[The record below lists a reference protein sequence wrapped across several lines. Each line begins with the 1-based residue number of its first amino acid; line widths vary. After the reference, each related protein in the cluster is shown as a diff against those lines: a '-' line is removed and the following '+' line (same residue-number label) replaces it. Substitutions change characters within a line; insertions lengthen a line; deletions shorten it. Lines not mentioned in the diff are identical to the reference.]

1 MSVLE
6 LKGVK
11 REKYIREKAR
21 RRVEKKLINRLILK
35 NEK

>member
-6 LKGVK
+6 LKGIE

-21 RRVEKKLINRLILK
+21 RRVEKKLINKLRLK
-35 NEK
+35 YEK

>member
-1 MSVLE
+1 MNVLE
-6 LKGVK
+6 LKGLE

-21 RRVEKKLINRLILK
+21 RRVEKKLINRLRLK

>member
-6 LKGVK
+6 LKGIE

-21 RRVEKKLINRLILK
+21 RRVEKKLINRLRLK
-35 NEK
+35 NDK